1 MKPVI
6 AITVGDYNGI
16 GPEIAL
22 KSLLHPAV
30 RKACECILVGPGEAF
45 AYAHRRLKIPV
56 TSPFVL
62 YAPSETPTVR
72 VQPGHISAS
81 AGLAAGRALE
91 AASSLALS
99 GAASAI
105 VTGPVSKRALHL
117 AGFMYPGQTE
127 MLQHL
132 TRARNVAMML
142 VSPRLKVGLVTI
154 HLPLRQVPDQITRK
168 VVTEKVA
175 LVHQALHQDWL
186 IRSPRIAVLSL
197 NPHAGEDGDLG
208 TEESRTIIPAVQ
220 QLRRSKIRCE
230 GPFPGDA
237 FFGRFDYKAWDAVV
251 AMYHDQGLIPLK
263 QMAGGKAVNYSA
275 GLPVIR
281 TSPAHGTAMDIAGKN
296 LADCESMVEAILL
309 AARIARHR
317 QQHRSRN

>member
-22 KSLLHPAV
+22 KSLVHPAV
-30 RKACECILVGPGEAF
+30 RKTCQCILVGPGEAF
-45 AYAHRRLKIPV
+45 AYARHRMKIPV
-56 TSPFVL
+56 NPPFVL
-62 YAPSETPTVR
+62 YAPSGTRNVR
-72 VQPGHISAS
+72 IQPGHVSAS
-81 AGLAAGRALE
+81 AGHAAGRALQ
-91 AASSLALS
+91 AATSLALS

-132 TRARNVAMML
+132 TRATSVAMML
-142 VSPRLKVGLVTI
+142 VSPCMKVGLVTI
-154 HLPLRQVPDQITRK
+154 HLPLRQVPNHITRK
-168 VVTEKVA
+168 LVTEKIVT
-175 LVHQALHQDWL
+175 VHQALRNDWL
-186 IRSPRIAVLSL
+186 VRSPRIAVLSL

-208 TEESRTIIPAVQ
+208 REESRTIIPAIQ

-230 GPFPGDA
+230 GPFPADA
-237 FFGRFDYKAWDAVV
+237 FFGRFDHKAWDAVV

-263 QMAGGKAVNYSA
+263 QTAGGKAVNYSA
-275 GLPVIR
+275 GLPLIR
-281 TSPAHGTAMDIAGKN
+281 TSPGHGTAMDIAGKGV
-296 LADCESMVEAILL
+296 ADCESMVEAILL
-309 AARIARHR
+309 AAMIARHR

>member
-22 KSLLHPAV
+22 KSLVHPAV
-30 RKACECILVGPGEAF
+30 RKTCQCILVGPGEAF
-45 AYAHRRLKIPV
+45 AYARHRMKIPV
-56 TSPFVL
+56 NPPFVL
-62 YAPSETPTVR
+62 YAPSGTRNVR
-72 VQPGHISAS
+72 IQPGHVSAS
-81 AGLAAGRALE
+81 AGHAAGRALQ
-91 AASSLALS
+91 AATSLALS

-132 TRARNVAMML
+132 TRATSVAMML
-142 VSPRLKVGLVTI
+142 VSPCMKVGLVTI
-154 HLPLRQVPDQITRK
+154 HLPLRQVPNHITRK
-168 VVTEKVA
+168 LVTEKIVT
-175 LVHQALHQDWL
+175 VHQALRNDWL
-186 IRSPRIAVLSL
+186 VRSPRIAVLSL

-208 TEESRTIIPAVQ
+208 REESRTIIPAIQ

-230 GPFPGDA
+230 GPFPADA
-237 FFGRFDYKAWDAVV
+237 FFGRFDHKAWDAVV

-263 QMAGGKAVNYSA
+263 QTAGGKAVNYSA

-281 TSPAHGTAMDIAGKN
+281 TSPGHGTAMDIAGKGV
-296 LADCESMVEAILL
+296 ADCESMVEAILL
-309 AARIARHR
+309 AAMIARHR